1 MAKYTLEL
9 RTIAN
14 SPYSKLFDF
23 DYELYNNDLKPVF
36 EQKFIDYFYFDEI
49 GFETIQKFKHMLK
62 TQLNTIMPY
71 YKQIYETELRCQDI
85 DFMLQKDLTETFIRE
100 IQNNSNMTS
109 SVKSDGRNNN
119 TNYSIHTDTPQ
130 SKVNNIY
137 SDIEKY
143 VSSADKDTTT
153 HGYNDHSNSIAD
165 NSSNGTEKTELI
177 SRGNIGVSSMAT
189 LVKKW
194 RQILIN
200 IDEMIFRELQDL
212 FMQVY

>member
-9 RTIAN
+9 RTIVN
-14 SPYSKLFDF
+14 SPNSKLFDF
-23 DYELYNNDLKPVF
+23 NYELYNNDLKPVF

-49 GFETIQKFKHMLK
+49 GFETILKFKHMLK
-62 TQLNTIMPY
+62 TTLNTIMPY
-71 YKQIYETELRCQDI
+71 YKQLYETELRCQEI

-100 IQNNSNMTS
+100 IQNNSNITS

-119 TNYSIHTDTPQ
+119 TTYSIHSDTPQ
-130 SKVNNIY
+130 SKI

-143 VSSADKDTTT
+143 MSSADKDTTN
-153 HGYNDHSNSIAD
+153 HGYNDHSNSISD
-165 NSSNGTEKTELI
+165 NSSNGLEKTELI

>member
-9 RTIAN
+9 RTIVN
-14 SPYSKLFDF
+14 SPDSKLFDF
-23 DYELYNNDLKPVF
+23 NYELYNNDLKPIF
-36 EQKFIDYFYFDEI
+36 EQKFIDYFYFNEI

-62 TQLNTIMPY
+62 TQLNTVMPY
-71 YKQIYETELRCQDI
+71 YKQLYETELRCQEI

-100 IQNNSNMTS
+100 LQNTSNINS
-109 SVKSDGRNNN
+109 SVNSSSTVSN
-119 TNYSIHTDTPQ
+119 TNYSVHADTPQ
-130 SKVNNIY
+130 SKVKNIY

-143 VSSADKDTTT
+143 VSSADKDK
-153 HGYNDHSNSIAD
+153 SNQSVTDSNNSSSD
-165 NSSNGTEKTELI
+165 NISNGTEKTELI
-177 SRGNIGVSSMAT
+177 SRGNIGVTSMAV

-200 IDEMIFRELQDL
+200 IDELIFREMQDL

>member
-9 RTIAN
+9 RTIVN
-14 SPYSKLFDF
+14 SPYNKLFDF
-23 DYELYNNDLKPVF
+23 NYELYNNDLKPVF

-71 YKQIYETELRCQDI
+71 YKQLYETELRCQEI
-85 DFMLQKDLTETFIRE
+85 DFMLQKDLTETFVRE
-100 IQNNSNMTS
+100 IQNASSMTS
-109 SVKSDGRNNN
+109 NVNSTGNNNN
-119 TNYSIHTDTPQ
+119 TNISIHSDTPQ
-130 SKVNNIY
+130 SKIN
-137 SDIEKY
+137 DIEKY
-143 VSSADKDTTT
+143 MSSADKDTIN
-153 HGYNDHSNSIAD
+153 HAYSDSNSSNAD
-165 NSSNGTEKTELI
+165 NTSNGTERTELR
-177 SRGNIGVSSMAT
+177 SSGNIGVSSMAT

-194 RQILIN
+194 RNILIN